1 MTVNQ
6 WDAEYSDGD
15 YTERLDTITHVA
27 HHAVILGYLSYGAK
41 KPKVL
46 DIGCGHGRLLQLL
59 AGLGFA
65 EYVGVDWSTEGI
77 ERARSLLIPSTRFEA
92 ADMNHWDTTE
102 LFDAIV
108 LNNCLSY
115 ADDPSQMFERTLE
128 WLAEDGLVI
137 VAMYRGLGARYIWSR
152 IDSAPVELVAA
163 CAVRDYGTGAVWD
176 VKALRP
182 RSAKRAMAGSSRRTE
197 SPRATWLR
205 APDHKLDRPSGRT
218 FCRPSWRRP
227 GRKYG
232 HGEPASEGGS
242 TATRFQDRPLRPG
255 HKILTDHKT
264 HRTKF
269 CVAQN

>member
-1 MTVNQ
+1 MPPLRERLVRAAFESRSLSRNFAQRGSAALQRQGPLHQLLKELYQFSRRQPVTVNQ

-65 EYVGVDWSTEGI
+65 EYVGVDWSSEGI
-77 ERARSLLIPSTRFEA
+77 ERARSLLIPGTRFEA

-102 LFDAIV
+102 RFDAIV

-115 ADDPSQMFERTLE
+115 ADDPSETFERTLG

-152 IDSAPVELVAA
+152 IESAPVEQVAA
-163 CAVRDYGTGAVWD
+163 CAVKDYGTGAVWD

-182 RSAKRAMAGSSRRTE
+182 RSAERAIAGDRRRTE
-197 SPRATWLR
+197 SPPHDMA
-205 APDHKLDRPSGRT
+205 
-218 FCRPSWRRP
+218 
-227 GRKYG
+227 
-232 HGEPASEGGS
+232 AS
-242 TATRFQDRPLRPG
+242 A
-255 HKILTDHKT
+255 
-264 HRTKF
+264 
-269 CVAQN
+269 